1 MMASATRPSRSR
13 RTASRAS
20 CSGEA
25 GSLMPKSAKV
35 MQRRN
40 NPAAARVLLR
50 EQQCRCEFITK
61 EGLKHANEQGVEC
74 GVGGCGRDVVYVGAG
89 WRIRC
94 RGYRDRQMHGREFLQ
109 GHFRLQVREK
119 QL

>member
-1 MMASATRPSRSR
+1 MASGTRPSRSR
-13 RTASRAS
+13 RTASPAI
-20 CSGEA
+20 CSREVR
-25 GSLMPKSAKV
+25 SLIPKSAKV

-61 EGLKHANEQGVEC
+61 ESLKHANQQGVEC

-89 WRIRC
+89 WRIRG
-94 RGYRDRQMHGREFLQ
+94 RGYRQC
-109 GHFRLQVREK
+109 
-119 QL
+119 

>member
-1 MMASATRPSRSR
+1 MMASATRSSRSR

-40 NPAAARVLLR
+40 NPVAARVLLR

-61 EGLKHANEQGVEC
+61 EGLRHANQQGVEC
-74 GVGGCGRDVVYVGAG
+74 GVGGCGRDAIYVGAG
-89 WRIRC
+89 WRVRG
-94 RGYRDRQMHGREFLQ
+94 RGYRQCEVHGCEFLQ
-109 GHFRLQVREK
+109 GHVRLQVREE